1 MLWLVLLPNPTWI
14 SFKPDFLVSESF
26 QIFTP
31 TRVLLVSDYYPGEL
45 VLSGLVWAFFLIF
58 LLSAWLPT
66 ARRMRKT

>member
-1 MLWLVLLPNPTWI
+1 MIPNPTWI

-45 VLSGLVWAFFLIF
+45 VFLGLVRVFF
-58 LLSAWLPT
+58 
-66 ARRMRKT
+66 